1 MSKIIVVTGQSG
13 VGKDFL
19 VSRAHPEEFGI
30 QHANWG
36 DLFRDLVQH
45 EDKDSLD
52 KAFRPDAEQ
61 TERIQALVV
70 EQVLDMQP
78 LIITSHPV
86 KIEGDK
92 EFVNWDIEK
101 TISPTDYI
109 FVRAMPEAIARRVH
123 ERNLCGER
131 QTPELSVEEL
141 ASVQD
146 RKLELMQELAD
157 HVGSR
162 LTVIDNHDDTV
173 EQNVA
178 EIRNVMQRLTE
189 EK

>member
-1 MSKIIVVTGQSG
+1 
-13 VGKDFL
+13 
-19 VSRAHPEEFGI
+19 
-30 QHANWG
+30 
-36 DLFRDLVQH
+36 
-45 EDKDSLD
+45 
-52 KAFRPDAEQ
+52 
-61 TERIQALVV
+61 
-70 EQVLDMQP
+70 
-78 LIITSHPV
+78 
-86 KIEGDK
+86 
-92 EFVNWDIEK
+92 
-101 TISPTDYI
+101 
-109 FVRAMPEAIARRVH
+109 MPEAIARRVH

-131 QTPELSVEEL
+131 QTPELSIEEL

-173 EQNVA
+173 AQNVA